1 METFRPWP
9 ATVIRSYYEHPPD
22 SGYLCV
28 DVGDKVSVLCAQA
41 PGAMSLLTFLRVLSI
56 CVRCHWM
63 LPAQWF
69 KNAHGCGVTSFNTSV
84 HQPRRFLFGIL
95 CIIIFR
101 NFSYSILLL
110 PSSCT
115 SEIMFWISSCFGSK
129 PSARIAAFTFS
140 GSIEPQ
146 LSVSKR
152 CAKIAFVQADEDES
166 TEARSFVLTF
176 PSRPHPLP
184 QSAHAPAGSV
194 RLVPGRLLQG
204 RTVSEVYFI
213 SRTCTSSQVGRPRA
227 LRPRQRRTPR
237 PRAVALPSHFGWAPP
252 FGRCGGMARDGLLQ

>member
-152 CAKIAFVQADEDES
+152 SNVSLISS
-166 TEARSFVLTF
+166 T
-176 PSRPHPLP
+176 
-184 QSAHAPAGSV
+184 QSSH
-194 RLVPGRLLQG
+194 
-204 RTVSEVYFI
+204 TVSEHDKACGA
-213 SRTCTSSQVGRPRA
+213 SRSSVVA
-227 LRPRQRRTPR
+227 
-237 PRAVALPSHFGWAPP
+237 AVAPSISWGLASEHSWQMPVGAPISWS
-252 FGRCGGMARDGLLQ
+252 MAQNPGQIKC

>member
-1 METFRPWP
+1 MR
-9 ATVIRSYYEHPPD
+9 IR
-22 SGYLCV
+22 LI
-28 DVGDKVSVLCAQA
+28 GDKVSVLCAQA
-41 PGAMSLLTFLRVLSI
+41 PRAMSF
-56 CVRCHWM
+56 
-63 LPAQWF
+63 
-69 KNAHGCGVTSFNTSV
+69 
-84 HQPRRFLFGIL
+84 RFLGVD
-95 CIIIFR
+95 R
-101 NFSYSILLL
+101 A
-110 PSSCT
+110 T
-115 SEIMFWISSCFGSK
+115 AVGVK
-129 PSARIAAFTFS
+129 
-140 GSIEPQ
+140 G
-146 LSVSKR
+146 
-152 CAKIAFVQADEDES
+152 CAKMAFVQADEDES